1 MRVSEYMLSWLKGKR
16 ADLERSTYE
25 AYTIYITK
33 HINPYFD
40 ALGKSLEEL
49 KPIDIKDYVTEKRN
63 RGRKDGKKGG
73 LSSVSVRK
81 HLNIIKQA
89 FREAV
94 ILELIQVSP
103 ADAVRLPRSD
113 SISSQ
118 AKFISI
124 DIAKAIIKAFEGH
137 ALHKLV
143 YVTLMYGLR
152 RSEVLGLKRSA
163 VDLENQSLTIRH
175 TVVKNLTI
183 EAKDSTKTFSSYRTF
198 PLLKEV
204 AELLEGVLQDKRPG
218 DYLFSRADG
227 SPLRPDTV
235 TRTFQR
241 VLKAHGIERMRF
253 HDLRHATASILF
265 DNGWSVPDVQHWL
278 GHADIETTMN
288 IYVKYNCT
296 RKLTV
301 GGALEGLFSQNKK
314 A

>member
-1 MRVSEYMLSWLKGKR
+1 MSEYLLFWLKGKK
-16 ADLERSTYE
+16 ADLQRSTYE

-33 HINPYFD
+33 HLNPYFD

-49 KPIDIKDYVTEKRN
+49 KPIDIKNYVTEKRN
-63 RGRKDGKKGG
+63 SGRKDNRNGG

-81 HLNIIKQA
+81 HLNILKQA

-94 ILELIQVSP
+94 ILELILTSP
-103 ADAVRLPRSD
+103 ADAVRLPHSD

-124 DIAKAIIKAFEGH
+124 DAAKAIIKAFEGH
-137 ALHKLV
+137 ALHALV
-143 YVTLMYGLR
+143 YVTLLYGLR

-183 EAKDSTKTFSSYRTF
+183 EAKDRTKTFSSYRTF

-204 AELLEGVLQDKRPG
+204 AELFEPIVRDKLPG
-218 DYLFSRADG
+218 DYLFSRVDG

-241 VLKAHGIERMRF
+241 VLKAHGLERMRF

-265 DNGWSVPDVQHWL
+265 DAGWSVPDVQHWL
-278 GHADIETTMN
+278 GHADIETTVN
-288 IYVKYNCT
+288 T
-296 RKLTV
+296 
-301 GGALEGLFSQNKK
+301 
-314 A
+314 